1 MNTIQSISQ
10 GVSYNIGEEV
20 IGEGISRGA
29 QLEIILTNVCNNL
42 SMAGSLTEHKA
53 DLEFVL
59 GVVGSYLISTQ
70 NSTLGIDAEPPRVIF
85 DETLFPIL
93 DNMEEV
99 IVEKIED
106 GE

>member
-10 GVSYNIGEEV
+10 GVTYIGES
-20 IGEGISRGA
+20 IGEGVSRGE
-29 QLEIILTNVCNNL
+29 QLEIVLTNVCKNL
-42 SMAGSLTEHKA
+42 AIAGGLTEHKA

-59 GVVGSYLISTQ
+59 GVVASYLISTQ
-70 NSTLGIDAEPPRVIF
+70 NSTLSIDAEPPRAIF

-93 DNMEEV
+93 DNMDDV
-99 IVEKIED
+99 VVEKIAD